1 MVYEKVFHNI
11 DPVFDSS
18 CKILMLGSMPSLKSR
33 QAVFFYAHPQNRFW
47 SVLSAVLN
55 CPPPMT
61 VEQKKDMLLLHHIAL
76 WDVIGSCEIS
86 GSSDSS
92 VRNAVPNDFSLIF
105 DVADI
110 KQVFTLGKTATEL
123 YKKFTG
129 VNPIY
134 LPSTSPA
141 NNAVSTEKLIQA
153 FSVILDYIK

>member
-11 DPVFDSS
+11 DPVFDPS

-55 CPPPMT
+55 CPLPMT

-129 VNPIY
+129 VSPIY